1 MKFRQFSWIAVIGIL
16 TATGCGMN
24 SNTPVANS
32 APQPAASARVQTL
45 IPLKSGEIWQPVAN
59 NLIVPRETIEI
70 GNTDMSPVYAT
81 IYISQSGSLLTG
93 KLKMVNRESLHT
105 MRFSGA
111 ISEPGLFSN
120 TSYPMQVTIDDIN
133 RTTIHVDQTVK
144 GDLLDTFAN
153 QVFQLTPGS

>member
-1 MKFRQFSWIAVIGIL
+1 MKFRKFSWIAVIGIL

-32 APQPAASARVQTL
+32 APQPAASVGAP
-45 IPLKSGEIWQPVAN
+45 IPLKSGEVWQPVAN

-93 KLKMVNRESLHT
+93 KLKMMNRQSLHT
-105 MRFSGA
+105 IQFSGA